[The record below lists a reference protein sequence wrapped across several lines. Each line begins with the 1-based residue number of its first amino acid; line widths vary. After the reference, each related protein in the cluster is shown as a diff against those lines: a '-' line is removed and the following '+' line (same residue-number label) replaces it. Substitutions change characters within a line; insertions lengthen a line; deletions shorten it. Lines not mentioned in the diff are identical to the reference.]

1 MNDEL
6 QGAIGALVKAVAFYI
21 AVLAMK
27 ELIPLVQTY
36 LGHFSPL
43 PQNQQNSTSENEPKR
58 S

>member
-6 QGAIGALVKAVAFYI
+6 QGAIAALVKAAAFYI

-27 ELIPLVQTY
+27 ELIPLVQPY
-36 LGHFSPL
+36 LGHFSP
-43 PQNQQNSTSENEPKR
+43 PPRNQQNPTSENEPRR